1 MKINWKKGRKRS
13 NKKRKKIKVQGMKLT
28 NINWK
33 EEDKIEKMK
42 HKIILDKSQKGKN
55 KEQKR

>member
-1 MKINWKKGRKRS
+1 
-13 NKKRKKIKVQGMKLT
+13 MKLT